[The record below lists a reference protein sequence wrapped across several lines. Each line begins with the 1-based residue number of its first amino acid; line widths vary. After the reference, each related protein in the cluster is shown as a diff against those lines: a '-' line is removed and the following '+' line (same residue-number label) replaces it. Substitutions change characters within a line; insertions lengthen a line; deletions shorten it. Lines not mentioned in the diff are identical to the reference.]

1 MGQFDSIL
9 WSSRNFVLSSA
20 THGLGDCLHYNVSN
34 SRQFQLELPYVFE
47 IRPVYWSCKSDEVLE
62 MRCWKLFR
70 FCYLHHWPN
79 RANDSPSRGTV
90 VRVFFFRLAIFLK
103 GFATREVEDCQELS
117 FTHFD
122 LEVVI
127 RLKQKFVLPVAS
139 RLEGQIT
146 MYENLT

>member
-9 WSSRNFVLSSA
+9 WSSRNILLSSA

-34 SRQFQLELPYVFE
+34 SRQFQLELSYVFE
-47 IRPVYWSCKSDEVLE
+47 TRPIYCSCKSYEVLE
-62 MRCWKLFR
+62 MRCWKLY
-70 FCYLHHWPN
+70 YLHHWRN

-90 VRVFFFRLAIFLK
+90 VPRNFFSGWRYLMK

-122 LEVVI
+122 LQVVI
-127 RLKQKFVLPVAS
+127 RLKTEICLVVRQSLK
-139 RLEGQIT
+139 GQIT